1 MSDTAQH
8 EHSGHIYVTHF
19 KAHVASG
26 EYWTSAD
33 IVDCIVSYTVT
44 QLMDIMTDP
53 NSREGVEM
61 LARVCILLEAFM
73 HSQQQ
78 ACRAAHAMPDVI
90 HSCIVRCHLWLH
102 SRLSC
107 SPQVCCHPLVVACM
121 HVCQANLLVRTTQP
135 DADAVSQSHT
145 GTHSNPHSDMG
156 CGPLLSHTS

>member
-1 MSDTAQH
+1 MSDTVQR

-61 LARVCILLEAFM
+61 LARVCIMPAAFM
-73 HSQQQ
+73 LSQQQ
-78 ACRAAHAMPDVI
+78 ACHAAHARPAVTFRCIISSMVPRKFDVI
-90 HSCIVRCHLWLH
+90 LWWL
-102 SRLSC
+102 RVC
-107 SPQVCCHPLVVACM
+107 MCVSP
-121 HVCQANLLVRTTQP
+121 
-135 DADAVSQSHT
+135 
-145 GTHSNPHSDMG
+145 TH
-156 CGPLLSHTS
+156 